1 MARALECP
9 ACGHRHRID
18 AVPSSSTFRCEE
30 CGQALKVPTTVS
42 SHPDAPAPPAR
53 STAPP
58 ARPGDAATAAATAP
72 PPRRSAN
79 RSPDDATRDGAVRAA
94 PAVSAT
100 VAASAA
106 TAPAGNGDRGGRG
119 DRTNRRDRRGTPVGA
134 PVAAPAP
141 PVTAPARRTK
151 VHWYWRLLA
160 WVVAVPLGFV
170 VTAWPA
176 YELGFI
182 KKDDLLD
189 IFVGTGV
196 GRYLRLAV
204 VTLVWAVVTALLVQL
219 FVEGGRM
226 RADRRRQARAVS
238 A

>member
-1 MARALECP
+1 M
-9 ACGHRHRID
+9 
-18 AVPSSSTFRCEE
+18 
-30 CGQALKVPTTVS
+30 LKVPTAIS

-53 STAPP
+53 GSAPP
-58 ARPGDAATAAATAP
+58 ARAGDAATGAGASAAAAAAP

-79 RSPDDATRDGAVRAA
+79 APADDATRDGSVRAA
-94 PAVSAT
+94 SAVSAT

-106 TAPAGNGDRGGRG
+106 AGNGDRGDRG
-119 DRTNRRDRRGTPVGA
+119 DRTSRRDRRGA
-134 PVAAPAP
+134 PVAAPPAP
-141 PVTAPARRTK
+141 VAASATRTK

-160 WVVAVPLGFV
+160 WIVAVPLGFV
-170 VTAWPA
+170 LTAWPA
-176 YELGFI
+176 YGLGFV

-189 IFVGTGV
+189 IFVGTGM

-226 RADRRRQARAVS
+226 RADRRRRARA
-238 A
+238 AAA